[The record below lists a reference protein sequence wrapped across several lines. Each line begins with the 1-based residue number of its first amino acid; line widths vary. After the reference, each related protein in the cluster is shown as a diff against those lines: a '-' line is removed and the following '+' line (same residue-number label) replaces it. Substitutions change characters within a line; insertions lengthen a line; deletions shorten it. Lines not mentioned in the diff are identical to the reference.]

1 MYRFDRIVRVDVP
14 DAAGREAIL
23 KVHTRKM
30 KVDDPD
36 VLRAVAELTP
46 GELLLEPYWF
56 CDNTHHRN
64 SSLAPLYTVRDY
76 CDCCGGSFSLTSK
89 QAG

>member
-1 MYRFDRIVRVDVP
+1 MFCLPDGDRFDRIVRVDVP

-30 KVDDPD
+30 KIDDVD

-46 GELLLEPYWF
+46 GE
-56 CDNTHHRN
+56 
-64 SSLAPLYTVRDY
+64 SI
-76 CDCCGGSFSLTSK
+76 
-89 QAG
+89 

>member
-1 MYRFDRIVRVDVP
+1 MICGSPRRCCAVFCLPDGDRFDRIVRVDVP

-30 KVDDPD
+30 KIDDVD

-46 GELLLEPYWF
+46 GE
-56 CDNTHHRN
+56 
-64 SSLAPLYTVRDY
+64 SI
-76 CDCCGGSFSLTSK
+76 
-89 QAG
+89 

>member
-1 MYRFDRIVRVDVP
+1 MRVDVP

-30 KVDDPD
+30 KLENVD

-46 GELLLEPYWF
+46 GERSWKKENGQEWVYGIYIPTRFSDQNRYLE
-56 CDNTHHRN
+56 
-64 SSLAPLYTVRDY
+64 LA
-76 CDCCGGSFSLTSK
+76 LT
-89 QAG
+89 QTTCLGELRTP